1 MTTSRPG
8 FQAQPIT
15 TRSAA
20 EQIAE
25 QLRAGIKDGSWALG
39 ERLPTEQQL
48 AETYNVS
55 RGTIREALRF
65 LSSTNMVE
73 TTRGATG
80 GTFVALPQPDAVA
93 EQVGD
98 AIALWFQAGNVSLSD
113 VDHARNVVEREC
125 VRLAATHRTEA
136 DLVAIRKAVEDCRN
150 PEMDEWLAADLEFH
164 IAVSRA
170 ARNAILEL
178 AMTAIH
184 MVRPRTNTIL
194 ISALESQ
201 PVYEQHL
208 AIYEAI
214 RDGDPE
220 AAVRAFAAH
229 FDHLSSVQA
238 QALGAEGTPELAI
251 AEIPS
256 EDHPARIVLERRS
269 SQGSSNSHPDAGAQ
283 PDA

>member
-1 MTTSRPG
+1 MSADGAGRPE
-8 FQAQPIT
+8 FQAQPIS

-25 QLRAGIKDGSWALG
+25 QLKIGIQEGSWALG

-48 AETYNVS
+48 AETYSVS
-55 RGTIREALRF
+55 RGTIREALR
-65 LSSTNMVE
+65 LLASNNLVA

-93 EQVGD
+93 QQVGD
-98 AIALWFQAGNVSLSD
+98 AIALWFRAGNVSLAD

-125 VRLAATHRTEA
+125 VRLAAIHRTEQ
-136 DLVAIRKAVEDCRN
+136 DLAALSKAVEDCRH
-150 PEMDEWLAADLEFH
+150 PDIDEWLAADLEFH
-164 IAVSRA
+164 IAISRA

-194 ISALESQ
+194 ISTLDSE
-201 PVYEQHL
+201 PVYQQHL

-214 RDGDPE
+214 RDGDPDSAV
-220 AAVRAFAAH
+220 AAFSRH
-229 FDHLSSVQA
+229 FNHLSRVQA
-238 QALGAEGTPELAI
+238 EALGTAGTPDLSIGAI
-251 AEIPS
+251 QN
-256 EDHPARIVLERRS
+256 EDHPAQQVLERRS
-269 SQGSSNSHPDAGAQ
+269 SEA
-283 PDA
+283 